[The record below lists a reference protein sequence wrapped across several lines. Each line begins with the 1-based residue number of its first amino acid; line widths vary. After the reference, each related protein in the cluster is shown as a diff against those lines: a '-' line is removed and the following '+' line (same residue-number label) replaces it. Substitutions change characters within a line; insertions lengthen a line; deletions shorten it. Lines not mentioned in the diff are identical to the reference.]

1 MHKLEGLALLA
12 FAFLAQAAYAQEI
25 YRSVDEQGNVTFSDT
40 PPSGAGVVERV
51 VLPPPAASPQ
61 GQGPAGE
68 RNQQL
73 LDAAAEA
80 DRQRTEKRREKQA
93 RVESAEKRLQQAE
106 ADLADAKEI
115 KDSDRQNLAGG
126 KRRIHPDYFE
136 RLKQAEQEVEA
147 ARKALR
153 QVRGY

>member
-1 MHKLEGLALLA
+1 MYKLEGFALLA
-12 FAFLAQAAYAQEI
+12 FALLVQAAFAEEI

-40 PPSGAGVVERV
+40 PPAGASAVERV
-51 VLPPPAASPQ
+51 ILPPAPERRDP
-61 GQGPAGE
+61 GHVEE
-68 RNQQL
+68 RNQKL

-80 DRQRTEKRREKQA
+80 ERKRLEKRREQKA
-93 RVESAEKRLQQAE
+93 RVAAAEKRLEQAE
-106 ADLADAKEI
+106 ADLAEARVI

-136 RLKQAEQEVEA
+136 RLKQAEANVED

-153 QVRGY
+153 QTRGY